1 MARPKVKTFIDFD
14 DTSRKRN
21 FMNWIGRLKGL
32 YELRIE
38 PRRDIRTTAQNRLWW
53 SQVVEPFYEFLKDQ
67 DYEIVDPEQA
77 HSLLKEK
84 FLRVPVVNKGTGE
97 EIGWRTRST
106 TELTVEEFSDLVER
120 STVWLAEMFGV
131 VVLSDR
137 TRETA

>member
-1 MARPKVKTFIDFD
+1 
-14 DTSRKRN
+14 
-21 FMNWIGRLKGL
+21 MNWIGRLRGL
-32 YELRIE
+32 YELKIE

-84 FLRVPVVNKGTGE
+84 FLRVPVVNKENGE

-131 VVLSDR
+131 VILSDR
-137 TRETA
+137 TRDTA